1 MQLSSLIGFRKK
13 EIIVFHSQKVPPFI
27 YSETSVEIL
36 RMQDLTFHFLK
47 KGTVLIEVVKVVLVS
62 QDLPLFEGIYK
73 DLFPGV
79 DLPQPDRDELI
90 EALKIRLTARNLQA
104 SAWFLGKVVQV
115 YEMILVRHGLMVV
128 GEPMGGKT
136 CAYQVISCCSS
147 RFLRVLN
154 CLPNFIHYLIY

>member
-1 MQLSSLIGFRKK
+1 MRCSKQTK
-13 EIIVFHSQKVPPFI
+13 P
-27 YSETSVEIL
+27 
-36 RMQDLTFHFLK
+36 
-47 KGTVLIEVVKVVLVS
+47 VKVVLVS

-90 EALKIRLTARNLQA
+90 EALKVRLTARNLQA

-136 CAYQVISCCSS
+136 CAYQVISRC
-147 RFLRVLN
+147 LRVLN
-154 CLPNFIHYLIY
+154 WIPNFIHCLFY